1 MSPARTL
8 TAAALAATL
17 TGCAP
22 LSPLCHPDVRPC
34 ALDTWERA
42 LDRAEAPPVPEARLG
57 WVLGVMLAECL
68 WPVDAP

>member
-17 TGCAP
+17 TGCAT
-22 LSPLCHPDVRPC
+22 LSTLCHPDARPG
-34 ALDTWERA
+34 A
-42 LDRAEAPPVPEARLG
+42 LDRAELHPPQDRLL
-57 WVLGVMLAECL
+57 VALGVMLAECL